1 MKPRVW
7 TEIQLPPEFRSR
19 LEEQAVEVQENAGM
33 ADLPGASAVITASVI
48 PINGE
53 FMDEAGPTLKVV
65 ARPGIGVDNI
75 DIPAATERGIMVVH
89 TPDAP
94 TESTAEH
101 TVALLLAI
109 AKRVVA
115 GDLSLRNANVSR
127 AEMLGTEVRGRVLG
141 VLGGG
146 RIGRRVA
153 HICGAA
159 GLGMRVIV
167 YDPYLDQAQ
176 AAALGL
182 ELTTDL
188 NGLLAQVDFL
198 TLHTPLLPETR
209 HFIGEPEL
217 RRMPAGA
224 YLINASRGPVV
235 DEVALIKVLEEGHL
249 AGAALDVFDPEPP
262 AADNPLFSMTNV
274 VVTPHI
280 AAHTD
285 QSVAAMFSG
294 VVDQV
299 LQVLQGER
307 PPHLLD
313 PAAWPGRAGKGP
325 A

>member
-7 TEIQLPPEFRSR
+7 TEMQLPPEYRAR
-19 LEEQAVEVQENAGM
+19 LEQVVEVQDNAGL

-53 FMDEAGPTLKVV
+53 FMDEAGPILKVV

-101 TVALLLAI
+101 TVALLLAV

-115 GDLSLRNANVSR
+115 GDMSLRNANISR

-153 HICGAA
+153 QICGA
-159 GLGMRVIV
+159 GLGMRVLV

-182 ELTTDL
+182 ALTTDL

-235 DEVALIKVLEEGHL
+235 DEIALIKVLEEGHL

-262 AADNPLFSMTNV
+262 GADNPLFSMTNV

-285 QSVAAMFSG
+285 RSVAAMFGG

-313 PAAWPGRAGKGP
+313 PAAWPGRAGQKKHP
-325 A
+325 